1 MNTSIRSPKKSGGA
15 RAAVTAP
22 IQIVVTPRS
31 GNGSAL
37 PTALRLRQALTAN
50 GWSTSLKSF
59 SRLKNLHRWSMTNQD
74 PCSTI
79 VCVGGDATQSATAR
93 VAMRRSVPFVA
104 MPCGFGNLFAR
115 AFGQPHA
122 VEDVLDLLTRGQVV
136 RSDVGTRNGEL
147 FLCQESYG
155 LIAEIQD
162 AVERTSVPRARSRRW
177 LAYYRA
183 ALDRID
189 DEPPA
194 PLRIV
199 LDGRAVADD
208 AAVVVVA
215 NVESYGPWLPL
226 TPGASP
232 VDGLFDVFVLRG
244 ATHRQVFLDLL
255 LRHLRLPGTDA
266 IGMLYRARRVSVSGS
281 RRPHDRL
288 EILRRRLPVVV
299 LPETAARLRQ
309 GLGLRQA
316 GAAPGSRPATG
327 RGRWRLRVS
336 TGTTRAAA
344 ARPARKVNRRASSRP
359 THTV

>member
-1 MNTSIRSPKKSGGA
+1 MNTSNRRRKKSGGA
-15 RAAVTAP
+15 RAASTGPV
-22 IQIVVTPRS
+22 QIVVTPGS
-31 GNGSAL
+31 GNGRAL
-37 PTALRLRQALTAN
+37 PTALRLRQALTAD

-59 SRLKNLHRWSMTNQD
+59 SRLHNLHRWSLTNRD

-79 VCVGGDATQSATAR
+79 VCVGGDATQSAAAR
-93 VAMRRSVPFVA
+93 AAVRRSVPFVA
-104 MPCGFGNLFAR
+104 VPCGFGNLFAR
-115 AFGQPHA
+115 AFGQPHT

-136 RSDVGTRNGEL
+136 RSDVGIHNGEL
-147 FLCQESYG
+147 FLCQQSYG

-183 ALDRID
+183 ALHRID
-189 DEPPA
+189 DEPPT
-194 PLRIV
+194 PLRV
-199 LDGRAVADD
+199 VVDGRAVAAD

-226 TPGASP
+226 TPEASP

-266 IGMLYRARRVSVSGS
+266 VGMLYRGRRVSVSGS

-288 EILRRRLPVVV
+288 ELLRRRLPVVV
-299 LPETAARLRQ
+299 LPETAARLQQ
-309 GLGLRQA
+309 GLDSRRV
-316 GAAPGSRPATG
+316 GAAPDSRGATG
-327 RGRWRLRVS
+327 GARRRRRVS
-336 TGTTRAAA
+336 AGATRSA
-344 ARPARKVNRRASSRP
+344 ARPVRKVNRRASSRP
-359 THTV
+359 TRTV